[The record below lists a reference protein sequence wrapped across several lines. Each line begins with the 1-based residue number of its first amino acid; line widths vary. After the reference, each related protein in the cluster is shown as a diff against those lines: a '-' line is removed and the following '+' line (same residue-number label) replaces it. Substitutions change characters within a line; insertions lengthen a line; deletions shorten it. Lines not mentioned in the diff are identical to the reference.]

1 MGMIMPVMG
10 ITPRVTSTKRRLNKA
25 ARVSLADALFTRTQ
39 QKILGVLF
47 GNPDR
52 MLHTAEIIRM
62 AKTGSGA
69 AQRELNRMYESGLL
83 TSLIAGNSTFYEA
96 NRESPVFEEMVS
108 LVAKT
113 VGLAEPLRKALE
125 TLAPQIRAAF
135 VFGSVAK
142 GQDRAQ
148 SDIDLMIVSDQV
160 TYADVFQR
168 LEPLSERLGRAVNPT
183 IYTRDEY
190 SRRLRENNAFLT
202 RVNAQPKIWLI
213 GGEDGLRV

>member
-1 MGMIMPVMG
+1 MGMIVPVLGM
-10 ITPRVTSTKRRLNKA
+10 TPGAKRRTRSNKP

-69 AQRELNRMYESGLL
+69 AQRELARMNDSGLL
-83 TSLIAGNSTFYEA
+83 SASIAGNSTFYQA
-96 NRESPVFEEMVS
+96 NRESPVFEE
-108 LVAKT
+108 LATIVAKT
-113 VGLAEPLRKALE
+113 VGLAEPLREALRP
-125 TLAPQIRAAF
+125 LVSSIRAAF

-142 GQDRAQ
+142 RQDRAQ
-148 SDIDLMIVSDQV
+148 SDIDVMIVSDEL
-160 TYADVFQR
+160 TYADVFKR
-168 LEPLSERLGRAVNPT
+168 IEPLNEWLGRTVNPT

-190 SRRLRENNAFLT
+190 ARRLRENNAFLT
-202 RVNAQPKIWLI
+202 RVNAQQKIWLI
-213 GGEDGLRV
+213 GGEDDLRV